1 MTVDIAR
8 METNTLVALDSASEA
23 MDRLARWVDA
33 ASNARR
39 LVAPLVMTAFVPEAY
54 KPRVSDRSTDKEK
67 QEAYEVAVAN
77 ATAAVLQ
84 GLSLGIDPLM
94 ALQQIYIV
102 HGRPGMYAK
111 MMVALVQ
118 SHGHEVW
125 TEEGECTDTRAVVYG
140 RRRGTDR
147 VERVIVTMDMAR
159 KAGWTSNQAYT
170 KTPQDMLYARAA
182 ARVCDR
188 IASDVLKGLASVEA
202 IHDELDKP
210 GNGTR
215 TVTARKAAVRR
226 ALGASPEPPLTD
238 EPDDEP
244 GPQPTVPEPD
254 IDDAEVISDEPDEPI
269 TTAQQ
274 RKLHALLRDNGLG
287 ERALGLAR
295 ISQTLGREVAST
307 KNLSKQEAIRVI
319 DDLEQLASEPPIDD
333 ESWPPTP
340 EIPNGDE

>member
-1 MTVDIAR
+1 MTVDIVRA
-8 METNTLVALDSASEA
+8 ENNALATLGGATDAL
-23 MDRLARWVDA
+23 DRLAAWVDA

-54 KPRVSDRSTDKEK
+54 KPRVDPRATDKEK
-67 QEAYEVAVAN
+67 AEAYEVAVAN

-84 GLSLGIDPLM
+84 GLTLGIDPLM

-140 RRRGTDR
+140 RRRGTER

-182 ARVCDR
+182 SRVCDR
-188 IASDVLKGLASVEA
+188 IASDVLKGIASVEA
-202 IHDELDKP
+202 IQDELAP
-210 GNGTR
+210 PNTGTR
-215 TVTARKAAVRR
+215 TVAPRQRQRPPIQATATV
-226 ALGASPEPPLTD
+226 EPPLD
-238 EPDDEP
+238 DDEP
-244 GPQPTVPEPD
+244 AGPEPTVR
-254 IDDAEVISDEPDEPI
+254 DEPPAVEPTEPAI
-269 TTAQQ
+269 TQAQQ
-274 RKLHALLRDNGLG
+274 RKLHALLREQGLADR
-287 ERALGLAR
+287 ELGLAR
-295 ISQTLGREVAST
+295 IAQTLGREVGST
-307 KNLSKQEAIRVI
+307 KDLSKVDAVRVI
-319 DDLEQLASEPPIDD
+319 DDLESLATEPPLD
-333 ESWPPTP
+333 EPEWPDTPT
-340 EIPNGDE
+340 IPGTESAG